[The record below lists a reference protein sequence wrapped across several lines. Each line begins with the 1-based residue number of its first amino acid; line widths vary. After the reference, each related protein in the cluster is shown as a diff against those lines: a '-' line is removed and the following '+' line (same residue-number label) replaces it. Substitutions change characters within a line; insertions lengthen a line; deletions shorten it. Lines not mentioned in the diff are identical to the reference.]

1 MADLSDAEDDA
12 AKAIAAGAA
21 VSIPVD
27 HVGFICSLGTLTIGR
42 GRVTFQQNRSK
53 EGFTVSSRAQLAV
66 IESITRQA
74 GSNAI
79 PALTVKWSDGD
90 GKWRKYDMV
99 STIFLAPALPGSLC
113 SYVANGDAAD
123 KTERLH
129 GMIVRLINTNLR

>member
-1 MADLSDAEDDA
+1 MSRPLDFCTNPA
-12 AKAIAAGAA
+12 AIFVRAG
-21 VSIPVD
+21 
-27 HVGFICSLGTLTIGR
+27 L
-42 GRVTFQQNRSK
+42 
-53 EGFTVSSRAQLAV
+53 
-66 IESITRQA
+66 RQA

-79 PALTVKWSDGD
+79 PALTVKWSDGN